1 MCCYLHETQQLYFVS
16 QANHGGVRGKL
27 PKEIDEEEVV
37 ENMEDLENSTDE
49 LMATPNDDNEVNKTY
64 FFYGEIIFF
73 VLILFFCYILL
84 QNSPGSQSIWSSK
97 LTLSLPPAWAQG
109 VGFREFEKE
118 GMLKLLIHP
127 PIILCS
133 HI

>member
-64 FFYGEIIFF
+64 FFM
-73 VLILFFCYILL
+73 VKLFFLYSFYFFAISSFKIPLVANQFEAPNLL
-84 QNSPGSQSIWSSK
+84 SPSPQHGHRGWGLGNLRRK
-97 LTLSLPPAWAQG
+97 G
-109 VGFREFEKE
+109 
-118 GMLKLLIHP
+118 
-127 PIILCS
+127 C
-133 HI
+133 